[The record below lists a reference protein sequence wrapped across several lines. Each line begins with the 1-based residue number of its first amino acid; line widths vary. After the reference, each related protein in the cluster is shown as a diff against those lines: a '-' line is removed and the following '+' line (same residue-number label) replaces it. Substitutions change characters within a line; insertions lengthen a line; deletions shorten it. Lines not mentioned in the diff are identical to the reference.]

1 MLGLQVD
8 VQQLSP
14 IPLKAQFHCAMGE
27 VLAIVGPSGSGKS
40 TLLRCVAGLYTP
52 QVGRISFA
60 GQDWLNTQKAM
71 NQTTQQ
77 RRIGFVFQNFALF
90 EHKTVL
96 ENITL
101 GMSEKNSVHQAL
113 ELLERVNLSG
123 LEARYPEQL
132 SGGQKQRVALARA
145 LAREPSVLLLDEPF
159 SSVDEVTKRKLR
171 IEMLSLVK
179 QLHLPIVIVTHDLNE
194 ASFLANRMVV
204 LHKGETLQ
212 CGVPEVVMRMPKNAT
227 VARLVDVRNLFSA
240 LVYQVDK
247 KIVILKWEGQY
258 IEVPKRSS
266 LHKGE
271 QVHWCIRP
279 MDVLLHS
286 RLRPSKGEKENPI
299 RVVIQEQLL
308 IGGIVTLTLA
318 LLGKQGVYLQVD
330 LSPHVVERN
339 AWKIG
344 EVVSISLL
352 RKSIHIMR

>member
-1 MLGLQVD
+1 MLGLRVD
-8 VQQLSP
+8 VQQLVP
-14 IPLKAQFHCAMGE
+14 IPLNAQFHCAIGE

-40 TLLRCVAGLYTP
+40 TLLRCIAGLYTP
-52 QVGRISFA
+52 QVGRICFS
-60 GQDWLNTQKAM
+60 GQDWLNTQEAI

-77 RRIGFVFQNFALF
+77 RRIGFVFQDFALF

-96 ENITL
+96 ENIVL
-101 GMSEKNSVHQAL
+101 AMPKKSSDNKAL
-113 ELLERVNLSG
+113 ALLERVNLSG
-123 LEARYPEQL
+123 LELRYPAQL

-145 LAREPSVLLLDEPF
+145 LAREPAVLLLDEPF

-179 QLHLPIVIVTHDLNE
+179 QLNLPIIIVTHDLNE

-212 CGVPEVVMRMPKNAT
+212 QGVPETVMRMPKNAT

-240 LVYQVDK
+240 LVYQIDK
-247 KIVILKWEGQY
+247 KTVTLEWEGQY
-258 IEVPKRSS
+258 IDVAK
-266 LHKGE
+266 HFNMCKGAK
-271 QVHWCIRP
+271 VHWCIRP

-308 IGGIVTLTLA
+308 IGGVVTLTLA
-318 LLGKQGVYLQVD
+318 LLDKKEVYLQVD

-339 AWKIG
+339 AWKCG
-344 EVVSISLL
+344 ETVSISLL
-352 RKSIHIMR
+352 RKAIHIML

>member
-1 MLGLQVD
+1 MLGLHVD
-8 VQQLSP
+8 VQQLTP
-14 IPLKAQFHCAMGE
+14 IPLNAQFHCAIGE

-40 TLLRCVAGLYTP
+40 TLLRCIAGLYTP
-52 QVGRISFA
+52 QVGRICFA
-60 GQDWLNTQKAM
+60 GQDWLNTQKAI

-77 RRIGFVFQNFALF
+77 RSIGFVFQDFALF

-96 ENITL
+96 ENI
-101 GMSEKNSVHQAL
+101 AL
-113 ELLERVNLSG
+113 AMPKKSPVNQVLALLERVNLSG
-123 LEARYPEQL
+123 LELRYPAQL

-145 LAREPSVLLLDEPF
+145 LAREPAVLLLDEPF

-179 QLHLPIVIVTHDLNE
+179 QLNLPIIIVTHDLNE

-212 CGVPEVVMRMPKNAT
+212 QGVPETVMRMPKNAT

-247 KIVILKWEGQY
+247 KIVTLKWEGQY
-258 IEVPKRSS
+258 IEVPKHFS
-266 LHKGE
+266 LHQGE

-279 MDVLLHS
+279 MDILLHS
-286 RLRPSKGEKENPI
+286 RLRASKGEKENTVQFI
-299 RVVIQEQLL
+299 IQEQLL
-308 IGGIVTLTLA
+308 IGGVVTLTLA
-318 LLGKQGVYLQVD
+318 LLDKREIYLQVD

-339 AWKIG
+339 AWRIG
-344 EVVSISLL
+344 EAVSVSLL
-352 RKSIHIMR
+352 RKSIHIML